1 MIREMKIKSYWDIM
15 PHLSDWQ
22 KFKFDNEV
30 RWQVSGELGTLKNI
44 GGSIKRLN
52 LAEGNLARS
61 SKIIYAFTLYPSNLL
76 LEHFPWDTPVKLW
89 KDTCTKQFAVE
100 PLVKAKDW
108 NNPDIHCEGT
118 SWIKCAVSI
127 NGAFCSCSREQT
139 PSPCTAILQWQEL

>member
-61 SKIIYAFTLYPSNLL
+61 SKIIYAFTLYPGNLL
-76 LEHFPWDTPVKLW
+76 LEHFP
-89 KDTCTKQFAVE
+89 
-100 PLVKAKDW
+100 
-108 NNPDIHCEGT
+108 
-118 SWIKCAVSI
+118 
-127 NGAFCSCSREQT
+127 
-139 PSPCTAILQWQEL
+139 